1 MQKVLKF
8 IGTAAICLVL
18 GSSPALASGSGGH
31 NSKDTG
37 EKTTKSE
44 QGAHPNFVVFPDL
57 TATVLDGYKVKGLM
71 NMGYGLEIPDPAL
84 RKKARQL
91 LPRLQDTFATEFSRY
106 AGSMYHA
113 GEIPDAEYLHKR
125 MQNAADRMLG
135 QGKSTFLISYL
146 MVR

>member
-1 MQKVLKF
+1 MNKMLNSL
-8 IGTAAICLVL
+8 GAALLVVAM
-18 GSSPALASGSGGH
+18 SAVPALAGGH
-31 NSKDTG
+31 GGGERAEG

-57 TATVLDGYKVKGLM
+57 TATVLDGYKVRGMM

-106 AGSMYHA
+106 SGNMYHA

-125 MQNAADRMLG
+125 MQAAADRMLG
-135 QGKSTFLISYL
+135 QGKSIFLIQYL